1 MAVFSSTLVYEAI
14 RSYQTLYIISQCVNA
29 MGPLLRGWVGSGT
42 VVIVVVVVEGGEYFL
57 EEGTIFKFIP

>member
-1 MAVFSSTLVYEAI
+1 MYEAI

-42 VVIVVVVVEGGEYFL
+42 VVIVVVVVVVVVEGGEYFL
-57 EEGTIFKFIP
+57 EEGTIFEFNS

>member
-1 MAVFSSTLVYEAI
+1 
-14 RSYQTLYIISQCVNA
+14 

-42 VVIVVVVVEGGEYFL
+42 VVIVVVVVEGGEYFS

>member
-1 MAVFSSTLVYEAI
+1 MYEAI

-42 VVIVVVVVEGGEYFL
+42 VVIVVVVVVVVVEGGEYFL